1 MKLANLKGR
10 AVLILNEAIADVHDV
25 SGGHFGPDPMG
36 VYEEWAA
43 FVQFAKGVTT
53 GRAPLKAV
61 DLRSRAGVVVK
72 GPSLDPATREKLR
85 SLGYRF

>member
-1 MKLANLKGR
+1 VKATR
-10 AVLILNEAIADVHDV
+10 RRAIAIPAATFY
-25 SGGHFGPDPMG
+25 GGLTETYNVASDPA
-36 VYEEWAA
+36 EERDNPSALA
-43 FVQFAKGVTT
+43 SDTCALAEALEQ
-53 GRAPLKAV
+53 KAV